1 MRRGLW
7 KRKYVNEVFQIA
19 TFFPQLLSFVVF
31 HITFF
36 FSLSMCVIIGI
47 ISGQVE
53 VWVSICDST
62 PGLPSSL
69 NSYMS
74 PGKSPSLSFSACV
87 WPSIIHC
94 FLFMRLPCLVVSIGK
109 MLRPTDHFIY
119 QSKKNKNT
127 KGSIAKICKQPKCP
141 SVDAWIRKMWCVC
154 VLYIERYIRQ
164 MICLSFWDHDIT
176 WVWKIK

>member
-1 MRRGLW
+1 MRRNPETL
-7 KRKYVNEVFQIA
+7 VSEPVLVLNEVRPVEMQICGWSL
-19 TFFPQLLSFVVF
+19 PNCYLLSPTPLLCCFSYYF
-31 HITFF
+31 FFF

-74 PGKSPSLSFSACV
+74 PGKSPSLSFSAYV

-94 FLFMRLPCLVVSIGK
+94 FLFMRFPCLVVSIDK
-109 MLRPTDHFIY
+109 MLRPTDHFIC
-119 QSKKNKNT
+119 QSKK
-127 KGSIAKICKQPKCP
+127 AKKVP
-141 SVDAWIRKMWCVC
+141 
-154 VLYIERYIRQ
+154 
-164 MICLSFWDHDIT
+164 
-176 WVWKIK
+176 